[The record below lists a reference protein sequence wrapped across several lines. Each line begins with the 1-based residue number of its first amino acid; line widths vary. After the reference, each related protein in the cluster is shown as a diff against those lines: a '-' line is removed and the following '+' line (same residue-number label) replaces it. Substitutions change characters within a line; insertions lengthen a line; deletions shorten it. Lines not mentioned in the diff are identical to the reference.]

1 MVQRAPSERSKS
13 MANEFEST
21 SSGRKG
27 GVTDRIKQDGKQ
39 RIETTKRSAAEQIEQ
54 VANVISRAGSEL
66 GDGQPRLANYANQ
79 AADRVNA
86 FATRLREGSIE
97 DLLEDTRD
105 LARRNPGLFI
115 LGGVALG
122 IVVSRFLK
130 SSSSNLNSSED
141 WEYGTETYA
150 GDLSA
155 GASDYSDRATAGTN
169 AGTGTSGVSY
179 GTGGTG
185 LSEQDTIDIE
195 ATRPNSPA
203 RQAQSASKTN
213 GGLP

>member
-1 MVQRAPSERSKS
+1 
-13 MANEFEST
+13 MASEFEST
-21 SSGRKG
+21 SSGRKSG
-27 GVTDRIKQDGKQ
+27 ITDRIKEDGKQ
-39 RIETTKRSAAEQIEQ
+39 RIDSTKRSAADQIEQ
-54 VANVISRAGSEL
+54 VAGVISRAGSEL
-66 GDGQPRLANYANQ
+66 GDGQPRLAGYANQ

-86 FATRLREGSIE
+86 LANRLRTASIE
-97 DLLEDTRD
+97 DLIEDTRD

-130 SSSSNLNSSED
+130 ASSSNLRSDED

-155 GASDYSDRATAGTN
+155 GSDYADRATSGTN
-169 AGTGTSGVSY
+169 AGIGTSGASY
-179 GTGGTG
+179 GGSGTG
-185 LSEQDTIDIE
+185 VSEQDTIDIE
-195 ATRPNSPA
+195 ASRPNNTA
-203 RQAQSASKTN
+203 RQTQSTSKSN

>member
-1 MVQRAPSERSKS
+1 
-13 MANEFEST
+13 MASEFESN
-21 SSGRKG
+21 SSGRKS
-27 GVTDRIKQDGKQ
+27 GVTDRLKEDGKQ
-39 RIETTKRSAAEQIEQ
+39 RVESTKRSAADQIEQ
-54 VANVISRAGSEL
+54 VANVIGRAGSEL

-86 FATRLREGSIE
+86 LATRLREASIE
-97 DLLEDTRD
+97 DLVEDTRD

-130 SSSSNLNSSED
+130 ASSSNLSSTED

-150 GDLSA
+150 GDLS
-155 GASDYSDRATAGTN
+155 SEPSYSDAATAGTN
-169 AGTGTSGVSY
+169 AASGTSGASY
-179 GTGGTG
+179 GSAGGTFA
-185 LSEQDTIDIE
+185 EQDTIDIE
-195 ATRPNSPA
+195 ASRPNNTA
-203 RQAQSASKTN
+203 RQTQGTSKTN

>member
-1 MVQRAPSERSKS
+1 

-27 GVTDRIKQDGKQ
+27 GVTDRIKEDGKQ
-39 RIETTKRSAAEQIEQ
+39 RIESTKRSAAEQIEQ
-54 VANVISRAGSEL
+54 VANVISRAGSDL

-97 DLLEDTRD
+97 DLIEDTRD

-130 SSSSNLNSSED
+130 SSASNMSSTDD

-150 GDLSA
+150 GELSA
-155 GASDYSDRATAGTN
+155 GSGYTDQATAGTN
-169 AGTGTSGVSY
+169 AGTGTSGASY
-179 GTGGTG
+179 GGTNTSV
-185 LSEQDTIDIE
+185 SEQDTIDIE
-195 ATRPNSPA
+195 ASRPNNST
-203 RQAQSASKTN
+203 RQAQATSKTN

>member
-1 MVQRAPSERSKS
+1 
-13 MANEFEST
+13 MASEFESN
-21 SSGRKG
+21 SGGRKS
-27 GVTDRIKQDGKQ
+27 GVTERIKQDGKQ
-39 RIETTKRSAAEQIEQ
+39 RVETTKRNAADQIEQ
-54 VANVISRAGSEL
+54 VANVIGRAGSEL

-86 FATRLREGSIE
+86 LAARLREASIE

-130 SSSSNLNSSED
+130 SSASNLNSED

-150 GDLSA
+150 GDLSS
-155 GASDYSDRATAGTN
+155 GSNYDDQATAGTN
-169 AGTGTSGVSY
+169 AGSGTSGAGY
-179 GTGGTG
+179 GGTG
-185 LSEQDTIDIE
+185 TVVEQDTIDIE
-195 ATRPNSPA
+195 ASRPSSAA
-203 RQAQSASKTN
+203 RQAQSTSKTN

>member
-1 MVQRAPSERSKS
+1 
-13 MANEFEST
+13 MASEFEST
-21 SSGRKG
+21 SGRKN
-27 GVTDRIKQDGKQ
+27 GVADRIKEDGKQ
-39 RIETTKRSAAEQIEQ
+39 RIESTKRSAADQIEQ

-86 FATRLREGSIE
+86 LASRLRTASIE

-130 SSSSNLNSSED
+130 ASASNVSDEG

-150 GDLSA
+150 GDLSS
-155 GASDYSDRATAGTN
+155 GSDYAAGSDYADRATSGTN
-169 AGTGTSGVSY
+169 AGAGTSGASY
-179 GTGGTG
+179 GGTG
-185 LSEQDTIDIE
+185 ANLSDQDTIDIE
-195 ATRPNSPA
+195 ASRPNNSA
-203 RQAQSASKTN
+203 RQAQGTSKTN

>member
-1 MVQRAPSERSKS
+1 
-13 MANEFEST
+13 MANEFESN
-21 SSGRKG
+21 SSGRKS
-27 GVTDRIKQDGKQ
+27 GVTERIKQDGKQ
-39 RIETTKRSAAEQIEQ
+39 RVETTKRNAADQIEQ
-54 VANVISRAGSEL
+54 VANVIGRAGSEL

-86 FATRLREGSIE
+86 LATRLREASIE

-130 SSSSNLNSSED
+130 SSASNLNSGEE

-150 GDLSA
+150 GDLS
-155 GASDYSDRATAGTN
+155 SELSEYSDRATTGTN
-169 AGTGTSGVSY
+169 LGTSTSGTGTSAP
-179 GTGGTG
+179 
-185 LSEQDTIDIE
+185 EQDTIDIE
-195 ATRPNSPA
+195 ASRPNSAA
-203 RQAQSASKTN
+203 RQAQSTSKTN